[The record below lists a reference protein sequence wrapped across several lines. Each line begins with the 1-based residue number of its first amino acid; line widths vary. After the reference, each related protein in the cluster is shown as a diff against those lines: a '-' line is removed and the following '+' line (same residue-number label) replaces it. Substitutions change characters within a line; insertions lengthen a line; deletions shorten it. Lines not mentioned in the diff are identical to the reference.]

1 MTQEFLHTYPTTK
14 KYLIFKIILK
24 LKFKSRN
31 ACACAP
37 KVVYRK
43 IYSIIINNSPQNGN
57 KQYVHQKQKKNF
69 NSFVV
74 YVNIDFN
81 IEKIFNYSCIKK
93 NIEESYIYDIQKKSE
108 KKEYII
114 YDSIYK
120 NKNWVKLNFGVR
132 SQDGTEKGC

>member
-1 MTQEFLHTYPTTK
+1 M
-14 KYLIFKIILK
+14 
-24 LKFKSRN
+24 
-31 ACACAP
+31 
-37 KVVYRK
+37 
-43 IYSIIINNSPQNGN
+43 
-57 KQYVHQKQKKNF
+57 
-69 NSFVV
+69 V

-120 NKNWVKLNFGVR
+120 NKNWVKLNFSVR